1 MIPLCSP
8 EDARQPTALAL
19 GSFDGLHAGHRA
31 VISQAVEDRPPLTVP
46 TVVSFWPHPREVL
59 FSEPRLRLDLPEE
72 KLSLLEPLGIEQ
84 LVLVP
89 FTTEL
94 ARLSAEEFAES
105 VLLDALQ
112 AQRIAVGTNFRFGHQ
127 RAGDAALL
135 QRVAA
140 AKDVDVR
147 VVDIVKDAEGRMSSS
162 RIRQALEEGDL
173 ETTRLM
179 LARPYRFSGLV
190 VRGRGLGKTLGWP
203 TANLRVDGRKAL
215 PGLGVYAAWAQLDGD
230 GEKLAAVMNLGP
242 QPTVDPNSASAV
254 EVHLL
259 DRNIELEGRNL
270 TVEPLKRLRGQRKF
284 NGLEELSNQISRDA
298 DQGRKILR
306 EAIQA
311 AAG

>member
-1 MIPLCSP
+1 MYRYWYLY
-8 EDARQPTALAL
+8 
-19 GSFDGLHAGHRA
+19 
-31 VISQAVEDRPPLTVP
+31 
-46 TVVSFWPHPREVL
+46 
-59 FSEPRLRLDLPEE
+59 
-72 KLSLLEPLGIEQ
+72 
-84 LVLVP
+84 
-89 FTTEL
+89 
-94 ARLSAEEFAES
+94 
-105 VLLDALQ
+105 
-112 AQRIAVGTNFRFGHQ
+112 
-127 RAGDAALL
+127 
-135 QRVAA
+135 
-140 AKDVDVR
+140 
-147 VVDIVKDAEGRMSSS
+147 
-162 RIRQALEEGDL
+162 EEGDL

-190 VRGRGLGKTLGWP
+190 VWGRGLGKTLGWP

>member
-1 MIPLCSP
+1 MEERP
-8 EDARQPTALAL
+8 ELA
-19 GSFDGLHAGHRA
+19 
-31 VISQAVEDRPPLTVP
+31 VP

-59 FSEPRLRLDLPEE
+59 FGEPRLRLDLPEE

-94 ARLSAEEFAES
+94 ARLSAEAFVES

-112 AQRIAVGTNFRFGHQ
+112 AQRIAVGANFRFGHQ
-127 RAGDAALL
+127 RAGDAELL

-140 AKDVDVR
+140 AKGVDVR
-147 VVDIVKDAEGRMSSS
+147 IVDIVKDAEGRMSSS

-173 ETTRLM
+173 ETTRLL
-179 LARPYRFSGLV
+179 LARPYRFNGLV

-215 PGLGVYAAWAQLDGD
+215 PGLGVYAAWAQLDGV

-259 DRNIELEGRNL
+259 DRSIDLEGRNL
-270 TVEPLKRLRGQRKF
+270 SVEPLKRLRGQRKF
-284 NGLEELSNQISRDA
+284 NGLEELSAQISRDA
-298 DQGRKILR
+298 DLGRKILL
-306 EAIQA
+306 EDSQA
-311 AAG
+311 ADSQAEDSQTAVG